1 MNVLPI
7 VVHLGLAVLQAAALA
22 FGLGLLP
29 AVWVLWRG
37 GLGRLA
43 LVWGGVA
50 ALLLGLF
57 FAVPL
62 LFAALKGS
70 LGEVKPEVLW
80 IAYGASGLFLLLLV
94 PEPLRQA
101 QLRVEEH
108 GHGGRRR
115 KRVRRVRSGLI

>member
-22 FGLGLLP
+22 FALGLLP

-37 GLGRLA
+37 GLTRLA
-43 LVWGGVA
+43 LVWGGVSV
-50 ALLLGLF
+50 LLLGLF
-57 FAVPL
+57 LAVPL
-62 LFAALKGS
+62 LFAALAAS

-94 PEPLRQA
+94 PEPMRQA
-101 QLRVEEH
+101 QQRVEEQ
-108 GHGGRRR
+108 GRGSRRR
-115 KRVRRVRSGLI
+115 KRVRRVRSGLV